1 MDMLLGNN
9 DEYEEFVDKFK
20 PKLTTDDCYTP
31 ENVYEAVR
39 GWVFDHYQLP
49 KDTPVVRPFWPGGDY
64 QRVEYPDGCVV
75 IDNPPFS
82 IIGEIERWYL
92 KREIRFFLF
101 APALTIFKDYRGLNY
116 VLINKAITY
125 ANGAK
130 VTTSFVTNMGEWIV
144 EVCPDLHE
152 AVDQADRINVKGKG
166 KQLQKYELPLEV
178 ATAAKLGQLAKHG
191 VAYRIRPEDAVKI
204 STIDSMRES
213 GKTLFGG
220 GLLLSKRAA
229 AERAAAERAAAE
241 RAAADRKNATVWE
254 LSERDRKMVE
264 GLRHERRQQLLP
276 QKTAQTM
283 ARRCARASWL
293 PVREVQTLWTQA
305 AKW

>member
-9 DEYEEFVDKFK
+9 DEYEAFVEKFK

-49 KDTPVVRPFWPGGDY
+49 QDTPVVRPFWPGGDY
-64 QRVEYPDGCVV
+64 QRVKYPPECVV

-92 KREIRFFLF
+92 KRGIRFFLF

-116 VLINKAITY
+116 VLIDKAITY

-130 VTTSFVTNMGEWIV
+130 VPTSFVTNMGEWLV

-152 AVDQADRINVKGKG
+152 AVDQADRINVQKTT
-166 KQLQKYELPLEV
+166 KQLPKYEMPLEV
-178 ATAAKLGQLAKHG
+178 ATAAKLRLLAKHG
-191 VAYRIRPEDAVKI
+191 VSYRIRPEDAVRI
-204 STIDSMRES
+204 RTIDSMRES
-213 GKTLFGG
+213 GKAMFGG
-220 GLLLSKRAA
+220 GLLLSKRAVA
-229 AERAAAERAAAE
+229 ERTIAERAAANGPQQNGKMQRYGNCRSAKGKWW
-241 RAAADRKNATVWE
+241 RK
-254 LSERDRKMVE
+254 
-264 GLRHERRQQLLP
+264 
-276 QKTAQTM
+276 
-283 ARRCARASWL
+283 
-293 PVREVQTLWTQA
+293 
-305 AKW
+305 